1 MQDAIQ
7 GRPHFGWHVD
17 RDRLLAEAHAR
28 PSTPLEAPVIAIRLA
43 NVSGQAAA
51 DADQAHMARLCERL
65 GQQVPYRSARWWAL
79 EAPGRSLRWERHTEF
94 SSWTLFCPPPTAA
107 DPRGALERLPADW
120 LASFPSD
127 VLVATMVEHRRDD
140 GGDQLV
146 PMASDG
152 VQSGSQVLEGA
163 ARVFTDFRADDSG
176 MTRFRLLLRSRDS
189 ALVGR
194 LVLIL
199 LEIETYRLM
208 ALLAFPLAGEA
219 TVQLRA
225 IEAEAG
231 ELASKLAAE
240 EGVEA
245 DRALLARLITLSGE
259 AEGLSAR
266 TTFRFA
272 AANAYHDLV
281 RDRVASLREVKI
293 AGVPTIEE
301 FMDRRLAP
309 AMRTCNSVGERER
322 EVIARIARAGAMLD
336 TRIKVAD
343 EETSAALLSSMNQR
357 ADASLRLQRTVE
369 GLSVAAISYYSLML
383 LSYPVKA
390 LEHVRPGFDATMAL
404 GIAAPVMAILVW
416 LSLRAIRRKI
426 EGH

>member
-1 MQDAIQ
+1 MEQ
-7 GRPHFGWHVD
+7 GRASFDWHGD

-28 PSTPLEAPVIAIRLA
+28 PSTPLDAPIVAIRLA
-43 NVSGQAAA
+43 NVSGQEAA
-51 DADQAHMARLCERL
+51 DADRAHMADLCKRY
-65 GQQVPYRSARWWAL
+65 GVQAPDRSARWWAC
-79 EAPGRSLRWERHTEF
+79 EGPGWSLRWERHTEF
-94 SSWTLFCPPPTAA
+94 STWTLFCPPPTAV

-120 LASFPSD
+120 LAVFPAD
-127 VLVATMVEHRRDD
+127 VLVATMLELRRGD
-140 GGDQLV
+140 GGSNA
-146 PMASDG
+146 PPHASDG
-152 VQSGSQVLEGA
+152 VQIGAVVLEGA

-176 MTRFRLLLRSRDS
+176 MTRFRVMLHSQDA
-189 ALVGR
+189 ALAGR

-199 LEIETYRLM
+199 LEIETYRMM

-240 EGVEA
+240 EGVDA
-245 DRALLARLITLSGE
+245 DRTLLSRLITLSGE

-266 TTFRFA
+266 TTFRFGGS
-272 AANAYHDLV
+272 NAYHDLV
-281 RDRVASLREVKI
+281 RDRVASLREEKI
-293 AGVPTIEE
+293 AGVQTIAE
-301 FMDRRLAP
+301 FMERRLAP
-309 AMRTCNSVGERER
+309 AMRTCNSVAERER
-322 EVIARIARAGAMLD
+322 AVIARIARAGAMLD

-343 EETSAALLSSMNQR
+343 EATSAELLSSMNAR

-383 LSYPVKA
+383 LSYPMKA
-390 LEHVRPGFDATMAL
+390 LEHVRHDFDATMAL
-404 GIAAPVMAILVW
+404 GIAAPVIAVLVW

>member
-1 MQDAIQ
+1 
-7 GRPHFGWHVD
+7 
-17 RDRLLAEAHAR
+17 
-28 PSTPLEAPVIAIRLA
+28 
-43 NVSGQAAA
+43 
-51 DADQAHMARLCERL
+51 
-65 GQQVPYRSARWWAL
+65 
-79 EAPGRSLRWERHTEF
+79 
-94 SSWTLFCPPPTAA
+94 LFCPPPSAA
-107 DPRGALERLPADW
+107 DSRGPFEHLPADW
-120 LASFPSD
+120 LASFPTD
-127 VLVATMVEHRRDD
+127 VLVATMLELRRDD
-140 GGDQLV
+140 TGNLTP

-152 VQSGSQVLEGA
+152 VQIGAQVLEGA

-176 MTRFRLLLRSRDS
+176 MTRFRLLLQSRDP
-189 ALVGR
+189 ALAGR

-199 LEIETYRLM
+199 LEIETYRMM

-231 ELASKLAAE
+231 DLASKLAAE

-259 AEGLSAR
+259 VEGLSAR
-266 TTFRFA
+266 TTFRFG

-293 AGVPTIEE
+293 AGVQTIEE

-309 AMRTCNSVGERER
+309 AMRTCNSVAERER

-383 LSYPVKA
+383 LSYPMKA
-390 LEHVRPGFDATMAL
+390 VEHIRPGFDATMAL
-404 GIAAPVMAILVW
+404 GIAAPVIAILVW
-416 LSLRAIRRKI
+416 LSLRVIRRRI
-426 EGH
+426 ERH